1 MIPEI
6 FMNKLPEKNTQAYMQ
21 ISMIFQGG
29 SPIQTAMSYIYFK
42 KNGNWGSAIPQR
54 IDRSPP

>member
-21 ISMIFQGG
+21 VSITPKIKK
-29 SPIQTAMSYIYFK
+29 IQVIR
-42 KNGNWGSAIPQR
+42 IP
-54 IDRSPP
+54 DNLPMNK